1 MWGASLFS
9 ITILLATSSGRSAL
23 EAYVG
28 QTITRFAEQAPYSYL
43 ILAFAAALALVLQL
57 MMRRRSSETPVVF
70 RVRWELR
77 GASAATAR

>member
-23 EAYVG
+23 EAYAG
-28 QTITRFAEQAPYSYL
+28 QTINRFADQAPYSYL
-43 ILAFAAALALVLQL
+43 IVAFAAALALVMLV
-57 MMRRRSSETPVVF
+57 MMRRRSPETPVVF

-77 GASAATAR
+77 GTSSAAAR

>member
-23 EAYVG
+23 EAYAS

-43 ILAFAAALALVLQL
+43 ILVFAAALALVLQL
-57 MMRRRSSETPVVF
+57 MMRPRSPETPVVF

-77 GASAATAR
+77 GTSSAAAR